1 MIESAQALAPHW
13 ILALISTYFLM
24 LIGIAIWT
32 SRGDNSNENFF
43 LAGRNAPWYL
53 VAIGMIGAS
62 ISGVTFISVPG
73 FVQANKFSYFQVVI
87 GYIFG
92 YMVIAL
98 LLMPMYY
105 RLNLT
110 SIYGYL
116 EKRFGWKSYKTGSAF
131 FLLSRSIG
139 SACRL
144 YLVALVLFQFVFG
157 PMGLPFWLTT
167 LITIFLI
174 WVYTF
179 KGGIKTIV
187 YTDVFQTFFLLSSLV
202 ISIYLISKQMGW
214 TSMELMSQVKNS
226 EYSKTFFFDS
236 GWSDHK
242 HFIKQFLGGMFITI
256 VMTGLDQD
264 LMQKNLSCRNLKD
277 AQKNMF
283 WFTGILVLANALFLI
298 LGALLFI
305 YASNNG
311 IAIPTQ
317 EVAGVLKPQP
327 DLLFPTLAIQHFGG
341 LIGIFF
347 ILGLIAA
354 NYASADSA
362 LAALTTA
369 FCVDFLGF
377 ERGKVPPEKMIK
389 TRTWVHFGFSM
400 LLFVLVLILWLMN
413 DRSVID
419 TVLTVAGY
427 TYGPL
432 LGLYAFGFFVKRQVK
447 DHIVPIVCVLSP
459 MITFLLNKYSVQLF
473 WGYKFSFELLIL
485 NGLLTFIG
493 LYAISYKANIDAHL
507 LGYNKK

>member
-1 MIESAQALAPHW
+1 MTAMQAISPGW
-13 ILALISTYFLM
+13 ILVLILGYFVM
-24 LIGIAIWT
+24 LIGIAWWT
-32 SRGDNSNENFF
+32 SRGSASNENFF

-73 FVQANKFSYFQVVI
+73 FVQANQFSYFQVVI

-92 YMVIAL
+92 YMVIGL
-98 LLMPMYY
+98 ILMPMYY

-131 FLLSRSIG
+131 FLLSRSVG

-144 YLVALVLFQFVFG
+144 YLVALVLYQFVFG
-157 PMGLPFWLTT
+157 PLGLPFWLTT

-179 KGGIKTIV
+179 RGGIKTIV
-187 YTDVFQTFFLLSSLV
+187 YTDVFQTFFLLASLIISV
-202 ISIYLISKQMGW
+202 ILISKSMGW
-214 TSMELMSQVKNS
+214 GPGDLFTNVRES
-226 EYSKTFFFDS
+226 EYSKTLFFDS
-236 GWSDHK
+236 GWSDNK

-264 LMQKNLSCRNLKD
+264 LMQKNLSCRNLGD

-283 WFTGILVLANALFLI
+283 SFTIIMVIANALFLV
-298 LGALLFI
+298 LGALLFL
-305 YASNNG
+305 YAGAKG
-311 IAIPTQ
+311 IEVPTR
-317 EVAGVLKPQP
+317 EIAGVMKAQP
-327 DLLFPTLAIQHFGG
+327 DLLFPTLALQHFGG
-341 LIGIFF
+341 IIGIFF
-347 ILGLIAA
+347 ILGLTAA

-377 ERGKVPPEKMIK
+377 ERDRVAGDRMVKVR
-389 TRTWVHFGFSM
+389 TRVHFAFSM
-400 LLFVLVLILWLMN
+400 ILFLMVLVLWFMN

-419 TVLTVAGY
+419 TVLTLAGY

-432 LGLYAFGFFVKRQVK
+432 LGLYAFGFFVKRQVR
-447 DHIVPIVCVLSP
+447 DPWVPWICVASP
-459 MITFLLNKYSVQLF
+459 LITFILNKYSADLF

-485 NGLLTFIG
+485 NGLLTFAG
-493 LYAISYKANIDAHL
+493 LWLVSYPSPISPNL
-507 LGYNKK
+507 LGYKNRV